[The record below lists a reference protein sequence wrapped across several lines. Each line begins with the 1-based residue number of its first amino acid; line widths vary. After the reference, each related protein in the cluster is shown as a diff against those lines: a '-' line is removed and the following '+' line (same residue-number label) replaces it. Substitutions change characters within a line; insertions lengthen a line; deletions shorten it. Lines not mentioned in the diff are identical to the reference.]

1 MQCFYILTADKEGQS
16 SSKSAPISTEAFCL
30 TLPGRIL
37 NVTALNYA
45 KKFRNR
51 GNKDVALQALKRLE
65 EDGLGRLEEVGSSH
79 SGNIVSSLCSFHA
92 SRRAETIS

>member
-1 MQCFYILTADKEGQS
+1 MQCFYILTADKGEN

-37 NVTALNYA
+37 NITALNYA

-51 GNKDVALQALKRLE
+51 GNKGGALQVLERL
-65 EDGLGRLEEVGSSH
+65 EDGLG
-79 SGNIVSSLCSFHA
+79 
-92 SRRAETIS
+92 